1 LHDGSAAS
9 LEEIFDPDRL
19 KHTHVPGGWLPLGVK
34 TNAIPGHEFGLNLK
48 AQERAQLIAF
58 LRTL

>member
-9 LEEIFDPDRL
+9 LEEVFDPGRL
-19 KHTHVPGGWLPLGVK
+19 KETHVPGGWCPPGMK
-34 TNAIPGHEFGLNLK
+34 TRAIKGHEFGLLLSPT
-48 AQERAQLIAF
+48 EREELIAF